1 MAKLTSTKPA
11 PWKMKWSDSIPF
23 REPLNDVRLL
33 LRVPAQ
39 GWIDFLR
46 DSEQAAYQRGQQDGE
61 RALTQQLLQQAG
73 SALDLAQ
80 TRYDYG
86 LGNIVELSTAQLNL
100 TAAQIAVTSAHYDY
114 QTQRILVDYQ
124 TGVLH

>member
-1 MAKLTSTKPA
+1 M
-11 PWKMKWSDSIPF
+11 
-23 REPLNDVRLL
+23 
-33 LRVPAQ
+33 
-39 GWIDFLR
+39 
-46 DSEQAAYQRGQQDGE
+46 
-61 RALTQQLLQQAG
+61 ALTQQLLQQAA

-100 TAAQIAVTSAHYDY
+100 TAAQIAVASAHYDY